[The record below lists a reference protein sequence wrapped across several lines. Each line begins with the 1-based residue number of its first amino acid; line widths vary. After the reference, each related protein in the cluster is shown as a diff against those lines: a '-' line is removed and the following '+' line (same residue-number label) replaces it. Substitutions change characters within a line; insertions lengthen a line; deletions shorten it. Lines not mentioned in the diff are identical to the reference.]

1 MSSRTLEAVIY
12 AALLDLFATSSS
24 NHEIKDDNDGSSHTY
39 YKIENS
45 QLCESV
51 RIAIGGED
59 IAGKRAF
66 LSTEFDKVTHN
77 RILKRCRDIFK
88 AKDDWKGSGND
99 KTRALRFDKEIV
111 LKVGS
116 TFEVI
121 SEIKILENADYAND
135 DQTIWKDWDSED
147 ASEDSAEGKVD
158 PTTIVT
164 TDNHISTVST
174 ATDIS
179 VRNKA
184 VIESGNAST
193 ITPAIGAT
201 TDNNNL
207 GTMGQLYSDL
217 GHIQPS
223 KSTKSE
229 DHAAKAK
236 GNTDIYSTTCKIE
249 SHNKL
254 ENIPDSNVN
263 IADNKLTSNLAPV
276 RTNTLIQ
283 NDHVYLSREQK
294 VVPLSQS
301 NISRQ
306 EIQIEG
312 SKSKT
317 KSQSLGLPSIPC
329 IFCYNYKTPIE
340 FDLGNHLLE
349 SHRMDLVKLSIG
361 RGNMEY
367 RINHAIQLGKRGGDL
382 Q

>member
-12 AALLDLFATSSS
+12 AVLLDLFATSSS
-24 NHEIKDDNDGSSHTY
+24 THEVKDDNDGSSHTY

-59 IAGKRAF
+59 IPVKRAF

-121 SEIKILENADYAND
+121 QEIKILENADYAND

-164 TDNHISTVST
+164 TDNHIPRQYQLRPIYLFEIKQLLSL
-174 ATDIS
+174 ATT
-179 VRNKA
+179 
-184 VIESGNAST
+184 ST
-193 ITPAIGAT
+193 ITPAIAAT

-207 GTMGQLYSDL
+207 GTMGQFYSAL
-217 GHIQPS
+217 EHIQDS

-229 DHAAKAK
+229 DHTAKAT

-254 ENIPDSNVN
+254 ENITDRNVN
-263 IADNKLTSNLAPV
+263 IADSKLY
-276 RTNTLIQ
+276 IQ
-283 NDHVYLSREQK
+283 SH
-294 VVPLSQS
+294 
-301 NISRQ
+301 
-306 EIQIEG
+306 
-312 SKSKT
+312 
-317 KSQSLGLPSIPC
+317 PSP
-329 IFCYNYKTPIE
+329 Y
-340 FDLGNHLLE
+340 
-349 SHRMDLVKLSIG
+349 
-361 RGNMEY
+361 
-367 RINHAIQLGKRGGDL
+367 
-382 Q
+382 